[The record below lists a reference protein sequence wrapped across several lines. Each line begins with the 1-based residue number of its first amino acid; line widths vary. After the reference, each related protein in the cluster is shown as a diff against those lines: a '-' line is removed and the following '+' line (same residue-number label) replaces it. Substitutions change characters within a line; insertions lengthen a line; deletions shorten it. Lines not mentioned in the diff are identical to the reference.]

1 MTKETPVRPQPKTLP
16 AVGLPVSD
24 GSGIYTFPDDL
35 HRAHRAH
42 IQQLAARH
50 RAMDHRVLEVTAPHT
65 RVPYYV
71 EARTPAGRPVLVI
84 EPHHD
89 DFALSA
95 SGAFLARPRPLT
107 VVTVFTRSRSVHP
120 ALEATYAD
128 VGTVSELR
136 DREGAAA
143 LAPFA
148 ARRLLLGHKD
158 AEPPYRP
165 YDPELLDRITEELR
179 RIAALHPD
187 AELLAPAAVT
197 RHPDH
202 LLVHEAAVRLGC
214 TWFWEDLAFWA
225 TYALAGCDQHLFHTR
240 TGADMR
246 PELVDITDVVLDKV
260 TVLRMHGSQMHPA
273 RKMYRPIRH
282 AFTTAADLV
291 DGPGP
296 YAERFYRTE
305 SPAC

>member
-1 MTKETPVRPQPKTLP
+1 MTKETPVRPQSP
-16 AVGLPVSD
+16 VDLPVPD
-24 GSGIYTFPDDL
+24 GTGIYTFPDDL
-35 HRAHRAH
+35 HRAHQTH
-42 IQQLAARH
+42 TQQLATRH
-50 RAMDHRVLEVTAPHT
+50 RAHDHRILEVTAPHT
-65 RVPYYV
+65 RDLYYV
-71 EARTPAGRPVLVI
+71 EARTSAGHPVLAI

-95 SGAFLARPRPLT
+95 SGTFLAHPRPLT

-120 ALEATYAD
+120 ALESTYAD
-128 VGTVSELR
+128 VNTVSELR

-148 ARRLLLGHKD
+148 ARRHRLGHKD
-158 AEPPYRP
+158 AEPPYWP
-165 YDPELLDRITEELR
+165 FAPEALDRITDELR
-179 RIAALHPD
+179 QIVAAHPD

-214 TWFWEDLAFWA
+214 RWFWEDLAFWS
-225 TYALAGCDQHLFHTR
+225 TYALAGCDQHLFRTR
-240 TGADMR
+240 TGTTMR
-246 PELVDITDVVLDKV
+246 PELVDITEVILDKV
-260 TVLRMHGSQMHPA
+260 TVLWMHGSQMYPV

-291 DGPGP
+291 DGPGL

-305 SPAC
+305 APTC

>member
-1 MTKETPVRPQPKTLP
+1 MTKETPVQPQFL
-16 AVGLPVSD
+16 VDLPVPD
-24 GSGIYTFPDDL
+24 GHGIYTFPDDL
-35 HRAHRAH
+35 HRAHQTH
-42 IQQLAARH
+42 TQQLAARH
-50 RAMDHRVLEVTAPHT
+50 RNHDHHVLEVTAPHT
-65 RVPYYV
+65 RVPYYI
-71 EARTPAGRPVLVI
+71 EARTPAGHPVLVI

-95 SGAFLARPRPLT
+95 SGTFLARPRPLT

-120 ALEATYAD
+120 ALETTYAD
-128 VGTVSELR
+128 AGTVSELR

-148 ARRLLLGHKD
+148 ARRHLLGHKD

-165 YDPELLDRITEELR
+165 YDPQVLDQVTEELGR
-179 RIAALHPD
+179 VAAAHPG

-214 TWFWEDLAFWA
+214 TWFWEDLAFWS
-225 TYALAGCDQHLFHTR
+225 TYALAGCDQHLFRTR
-240 TGADMR
+240 TGATMR

-291 DGPGP
+291 DGPGL

-305 SPAC
+305 ESTC